1 MLRKCLKS
9 LKCFEAFTPILP
21 LLFCAWIFLAGDF
34 YPTSNPEDLGLIWE
48 DCRISE
54 DTYMD
59 VPNSVQVERCFH
71 HSAPP
76 DEDLQPALPK
86 DLHKPLFVAA
96 YQPSELNGKPV
107 FIGRLGVKY
116 FVVFDGKKIGPTF
129 DSIQTDNDVASP
141 LILAD
146 AYPGSYIFRG
156 VRGGQYYLVEISSP
170 STSN

>member
-1 MLRKCLKS
+1 MLRKCLKR
-9 LKCFEAFTPILP
+9 FEAITPILP

-34 YPTSNPEDLGLIWE
+34 YPTSDPEDLGLTWE
-48 DCRISE
+48 ECRISE

-59 VPNSVQVERCFH
+59 VSNSVQIERCFH
-71 HSAPP
+71 HSAPLDASSQAP
-76 DEDLQPALPK
+76 PQ

-96 YQPSELNGKPV
+96 YRPSELNDKPV

-129 DSIQTDNDVASP
+129 DGIQSDEDVINP

-146 AYPGSYIFRG
+146 AYPGHYIFRG
-156 VRGGQYYLVEISSP
+156 VRGGQYYLVEISYP

>member
-1 MLRKCLKS
+1 MLRKC

-34 YPTSNPEDLGLIWE
+34 YPTSDPEDLGLTWE
-48 DCRISE
+48 ECRISE

-59 VPNSVQVERCFH
+59 VPNSVQIERCFH

-76 DEDLQPALPK
+76 DKDIQPASPQ
-86 DLHKPLFVAA
+86 DLHKPLLVAA
-96 YQPSELNGKPV
+96 YQPSKLNGKPV

-116 FVVFDGKKIGPTF
+116 FIVFDGQKIGPTF
-129 DSIQTDNDVASP
+129 DGIQTDNDVANP
-141 LILAD
+141 IVLAD
-146 AYPGSYIFRG
+146 AYPGHYIFRG

-170 STSN
+170 ENK